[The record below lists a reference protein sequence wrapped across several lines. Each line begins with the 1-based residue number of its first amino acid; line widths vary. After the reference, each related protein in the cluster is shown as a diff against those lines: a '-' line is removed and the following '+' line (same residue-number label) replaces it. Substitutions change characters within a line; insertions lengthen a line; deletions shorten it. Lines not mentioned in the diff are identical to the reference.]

1 MIQTAFL
8 VTFVN
13 GSHFGLT
20 ALQHFASKVWN
31 MVPVK
36 DLNEV
41 KIFQIEQRECEYKL
55 CLPYVRN
62 VVYVNI
68 SNN

>member
-41 KIFQIEQRECEYKL
+41 KIYKL